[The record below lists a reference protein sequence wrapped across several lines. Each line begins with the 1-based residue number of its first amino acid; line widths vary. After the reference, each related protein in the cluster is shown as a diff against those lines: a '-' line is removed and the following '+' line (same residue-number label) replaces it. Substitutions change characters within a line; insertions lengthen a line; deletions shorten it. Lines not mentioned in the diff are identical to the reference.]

1 MFYPIGI
8 IALNSFLKCFIH
20 VPVIDVIWW
29 LKMGFEDVHCGLSN
43 FMEFGPVIN
52 GGIQVCFQGVAV
64 QVINKFHLV
73 YLVHLDCVVEH
84 FG

>member
-1 MFYPIGI
+1 
-8 IALNSFLKCFIH
+8 
-20 VPVIDVIWW
+20 
-29 LKMGFEDVHCGLSN
+29 MGFEDVHCGLSN